1 MTHTPAQSLATES
14 VHEIALAALLDV
26 KPDHKINLTNELQRR
41 WCGHELRRDDNGPI
55 TRISAPGYPPQ
66 LELVAPKK
74 LARRKLSNP
83 KGYAAFIHALC
94 HIEFNAIN
102 LALDAVYRFRQL
114 PEEFYT
120 DWIHVAVEEAYH
132 FGLLSAHL
140 QTLGHVYGDFAAH
153 QSLWEVAMDTD
164 HDPLA
169 RMALVPRVQEAH
181 GLDVTRGLIE
191 KLRKVNALEGVAILE
206 IILRDEIGHV
216 AIGNHWFYYLCET
229 RNLDPLMAFQ
239 ALVKQF
245 YRGNLHGPFDLDIRR
260 QAGFREAELA
270 YFQQVNG

>member
-1 MTHTPAQSLATES
+1 MTLTSSQSLSVTS
-14 VHEIALAALLDV
+14 VHETALQALIEANPPL
-26 KPDHKINLTNELQRR
+26 KITLTNELQRR
-41 WCGHELRRDDNGPI
+41 WLGRELPCADIGTIQRVL
-55 TRISAPGYPPQ
+55 TPGYPAQ

-74 LARRKLSNP
+74 LARRKLSTP
-83 KGYAAFIHALC
+83 HGYAAFIHALC

-132 FGLLSAHL
+132 FSLLAAHL
-140 QTLGHVYGDFAAH
+140 QTLGHNYGDFTAH
-153 QSLWEVAMDTD
+153 MSLWEVALDTD

-181 GLDVTRGLIE
+181 GLDVAPGMIE
-191 KLRKVNALEGVAILE
+191 KLKKANALEGVAILQ

-216 AIGNHWFYYLCET
+216 AIGNRWFYYLCEM
-229 RNLDPLMAFQ
+229 RNLEPLAAFQ
-239 ALVKQF
+239 ALIQQF
-245 YRGNLHGPFDLDIRR
+245 YRGELHGPFDVAIRR
-260 QAGFREAELA
+260 QAGFREAELH